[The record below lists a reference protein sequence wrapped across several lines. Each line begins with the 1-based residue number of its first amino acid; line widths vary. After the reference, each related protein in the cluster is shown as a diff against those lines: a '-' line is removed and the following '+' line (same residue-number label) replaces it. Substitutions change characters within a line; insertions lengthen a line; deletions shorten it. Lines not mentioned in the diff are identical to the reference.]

1 MFRKYILPLLA
12 LAGVGVG
19 VLAAVR
25 SANITPAALPVS
37 DAPQPPY
44 RAFVAGAGIVEAS
57 TENIAIGTQ
66 IPGIVAKLFVQIGS
80 SVKAGDPLF
89 TIDDRAQRALVTSRQ
104 AAVQVAEAQLAD
116 ANYELHLAETLAAQ
130 KITSVEERDRDRIA
144 GKKGEAELAQAC
156 ADLKSG
162 ETDLDRLTVRAPVD
176 GEVLQ
181 LKVRLGE
188 FAPTGVLAQPLILFG
203 CVSPLHVRVDVDEND
218 AWQVRSGASATGF
231 LRGNKEI
238 NTPLSFVRF
247 EPYVIPKQSLT
258 GDSTERV
265 DTRVLQV
272 IYSFERGD
280 LPMFAG
286 QQMDVFIDASKQPQ
300 NQGETN
306 QSLFTKKQYENETK
320 SSPPIPK

>member
-12 LAGVGVG
+12 LVGVGVG

-25 SANITPAALPVS
+25 SAQVTPPALPVS

-44 RAFVAGAGIVEAS
+44 QTFVAGAGIIEAN

-66 IPGIVAKLFVQIGS
+66 IAGIVSKIYVQIGS
-80 SVKAGDPLF
+80 NVKAGDPLF

-104 AAVQVAEAQLAD
+104 AAAQAAEAQLAD
-116 ANYELHLAETLAAQ
+116 AKYELNLAETLAAQ
-130 KITSVEERDRDRIA
+130 KITSIEERDRDRIA
-144 GKKGEAELAQAC
+144 VQKAEAELAQAR
-156 ADLKSG
+156 ADLKSA

-176 GEVLQ
+176 GQVLQ

-203 CVSPLHVRVDVDEND
+203 SVSPLHVRVDVDEND
-218 AWQVRSGASATGF
+218 AWRVRAGAPAVGF

-238 NTPLSFVRF
+238 TTPLNFVRF

-286 QQMDVFIDASKQPQ
+286 QQVDVFINAAEQPQ
-300 NQGETN
+300 NWGKTN
-306 QSLFTKKQYENETK
+306 QTLLTK
-320 SSPPIPK
+320 